1 MKELN
6 FYYIDLKYIRDL
18 SNVDDN
24 VMSISPQR
32 GKQNRPFVGVIVLLN
47 GRKYCIPL
55 TSPKDKFKNM
65 KSQVDFLKIF
75 DDSKKGDNKLIGV
88 LNINNMIP
96 VDESV
101 IRKVDMTIHDKDK
114 GEVKAHKRLM
124 QKQLK
129 WCREH
134 VDTIEN
140 RANKVYDKVVN
151 NPEKNINLVRRSSK
165 FSKLELV
172 ADKMKTKK
180 NKNCGKYE
188 KS

>member
-1 MKELN
+1 
-6 FYYIDLKYIRDL
+6 
-18 SNVDDN
+18 
-24 VMSISPQR
+24 
-32 GKQNRPFVGVIVLLN
+32 
-47 GRKYCIPL
+47 
-55 TSPKDKFKNM
+55 M

-75 DDSKKGDNKLIGV
+75 EESKKGDNKLIGV

-101 IRKVDMTIHDKDK
+101 IRKVDMTIHDKDN

-180 NKNCGKYE
+180 K
-188 KS
+188 

>member
-55 TSPKDKFKNM
+55 TSPKVKFEKM

-75 DDSKKGDNKLIGV
+75 DESKKGEKPLIGV

-101 IRKVDMTIHDKDK
+101 IRKVDLIIHNNDKQ
-114 GEVKAHKRLM
+114 EVKAHKRLM

-140 RANKVYDKVVN
+140 RANKVYDMVVKK
-151 NPEKNINLVRRSSK
+151 PDKNKNLVKRSSK
-165 FSKLELV
+165 FSKLEV
-172 ADKMKTKK
+172 ISDKLITKK
-180 NKNCGKYE
+180 K
-188 KS
+188 

>member
-6 FYYIDLKYIRDL
+6 FYYIDLKYILDL
-18 SNVDDN
+18 SNADDN
-24 VMSISPQR
+24 IMSISPQR

-75 DDSKKGDNKLIGV
+75 EESKKGDNKLIGV

-101 IRKVDMTIHDKDK
+101 IRKVDMTIHDKDN

-180 NKNCGKYE
+180 K
-188 KS
+188 

>member
-18 SNVDDN
+18 SKADDN

-32 GKQNRPFVGVIVLLN
+32 SKQDRPFVGVVVLMN

-55 TSPKDKFKNM
+55 TSPKDKFKSM
-65 KSQVDFLKIF
+65 KSQVDFIKVF
-75 DDSKKGDNKLIGV
+75 DESRRDDNGNYKLIGV

-96 VDESV
+96 VNETV
-101 IRKVDMTIHDKDK
+101 IRKVDLAIHDKDK
-114 GEVKAHKRLM
+114 TEIKVHKQLM

-134 VDTIEN
+134 VEIIEN
-140 RANKVYDKVVN
+140 RANKVYDLVVN
-151 NPEKNINLVRRSSK
+151 HPDKNKRLVKRSSH
-165 FSKLELV
+165 FEILEK
-172 ADKMKTKK
+172 AAE
-180 NKNCGKYE
+180 KYCR
-188 KS
+188 KR